1 MGAMELYL
9 KDLYPGIG
17 AQETSTEVIPE
28 PDEQDAL
35 GEDKTTAE
43 ATKEGWAGTKK
54 IVLAVIIILCL
65 VVFLGAA

>member
-17 AQETSTEVIPE
+17 MQETSTEVAPN

-35 GEDKTTAE
+35 GEDKSTAE
-43 ATKEGWAGTKK
+43 STKEGWAGTKK
-54 IVLAVIIILCL
+54 IILAVIVIVCL
-65 VVFLGAA
+65 IVFFGAA